1 MKNISPL
8 SLSLNKPLTRHRGFT
23 IIELGVVVVIIAIL
37 AAITTAVYIGVQQR
51 AKDAVID
58 ADLTQLMK
66 SAELMKLHN
75 GHFPQ
80 SYAEISELLKD
91 AGLYDTTRDSG
102 IGQKR
107 FVFCTN
113 KSGDKFAAVSIK
125 IEADML
131 GVPMTYR
138 SLQYPQGVIYNGRS
152 VNGNSFSRGV
162 CEAIDPTIA
171 SIPGGTASANTEKA
185 VFWAHDAP

>member
-1 MKNISPL
+1 MKNISPPLSL

-91 AGLYDTTRDSG
+91 AGLYDTTRSSAAGEKKFIFCSHQSG
-102 IGQKR
+102 E
-107 FVFCTN
+107 
-113 KSGDKFAAVSIK
+113 KFAVVAVNFSSN
-125 IEADML
+125 AVN
-131 GVPMTYR
+131 VPLRYR
-138 SLQYPQGVIYNGRS
+138 SLQYADGAIYNGRIDNLVTRGACLVIDS
-152 VNGNSFSRGV
+152 TITKISGGNV
-162 CEAIDPTIA
+162 
-171 SIPGGTASANTEKA
+171 NTETTM
-185 VFWAHDAP
+185 FWSYNAP